1 LIKLMDDDKAN
12 VRYGAAI
19 SLSMIGD
26 QRAVDVLQK
35 ATEDE
40 NSVVRKVAIVA
51 LKEVK
56 NRL

>member
-1 LIKLMDDDKAN
+1 MDDKKAN

-19 SLSMIGD
+19 GLSMVGD
-26 QRAVDVLQK
+26 QRAVDVLEK
-35 ATEDE
+35 ATADE
-40 NSVVRKVAIVA
+40 NSVVRKVAKLA